1 MSESNLGRVQGGG
14 FFGSTSTSA
23 TSIPKTTVKKE
34 GVSPL
39 VGDSIIN
46 ANGDVCE
53 IKAITNTDY
62 TVTKY
67 GSFKGGKGDAGAS
80 CLSGAS
86 APASSTGNVGDL
98 YLDTSTGNVYNKK
111 ESGWG
116 TPIFTVVQASALENY
131 YTKDETVDLVMRR
144 PIGKIYGV
152 SGMGSVTPVW
162 QRTYDAAG
170 VTLSLTNQSGN
181 SNLVNF
187 VLSDNA
193 MQEFFHFQETT
204 DANGNVFLVIPPLAF
219 RYDRINENEVEALSV
234 KLYEDGDEQYGFELH
249 PAFKK
254 WTSNTVYSGYGNIQ
268 IAKYLSA
275 PLDTVTRR
283 AAEGDVSSCNV
294 SEIKV
299 RSVKG
304 EDYTQSY
311 ASWSKGL
318 QIIKATDASY
328 RMLHWS
334 YRDLIVKLATI
345 FFARSDIYNMLDL
358 EDGCELDPTTGTTDA
373 IQSHSG
379 FNRTSGQMKLFG
391 IDAAFDATTINGV
404 YQNSDRSVYYTHLL
418 DTDAETASGYTK
430 SDLTVPVSYS
440 GDNYSGP
447 ITKISVD
454 AHERA
459 LGFPSAN
466 IHLPVGE
473 EASEK
478 KNHST
483 YYSSKYYDWGAP
495 SSRGQVWAF
504 QKYLSGDGG
513 TLFTDNGLFFVYWF
527 DEFVR
532 AWGFYSAAVAPC
544 VFAKKPLEGVGKG
557 ASPYENKA

>member
-53 IKAITNTDY
+53 IKAITDTDY

-116 TPIFTVVQASALENY
+116 TPIFTVVQASALKNY

-254 WTSNTVYSGYGNIQ
+254 WTSNTEYSGYGNIQ

-283 AAEGDVSSCNV
+283 AAEGDVSSRNV

-304 EDYTQSY
+304 EDYSLSY

-318 QIIKATDASY
+318 QFIKATDASY
-328 RMLHWS
+328 RMFHWM
-334 YRDLIVKLATI
+334 YRDLIVKLASI
-345 FFARSDIYNMLDL
+345 FFARADIYNMLGL
-358 EDGCELDPTTGTTDA
+358 TASQVIECTTGTTDS
-373 IQSHSG
+373 ITSHSG
-379 FNRTSGQMKLFG
+379 FNKTSGQMKLFG
-391 IDAAFDATTINGV
+391 IDAAFEATTVNGI
-404 YQNSDRSVYYTHLL
+404 YRNSDDAVYYTHLT
-418 DTDAETASGYTK
+418 DTNAETDSGYMR
-430 SDLTVPVSYS
+430 SSLSVPSSYE
-440 GDNYSGP
+440 GDTYAGS
-447 ITKISVD
+447 ITKISID
-454 AHERA
+454 ESESA
-459 LGFPSAN
+459 LAIPTAN
-466 IHLPVGE
+466 IFLTNGE
-473 EASEK
+473 EAFEQ
-478 KNHST
+478 KNHSE
-483 YYSSKYYDWGAP
+483 YYCSRFREYGSP
-495 SSRGQVWAF
+495 STRGQLYSF
-504 QKYLSGDGG
+504 MRYLGG
-513 TLFTDNGLFFVYWF
+513 GEGYLYTEDGLFFVFWDLEF
-527 DEFVR
+527 DG
-532 AWGFYSAAVAPC
+532 AWCDGDY
-544 VFAKKPLEGVGKG
+544 GG
-557 ASPYENKA
+557 ALRLCKNAS

>member
-86 APASSTGNVGDL
+86 APANSTGNVGDL

-116 TPIFTVVQASALENY
+116 TPIYTLVQASALKNY

-268 IAKYLSA
+268 IAKYMSV
-275 PLDTVTRR
+275 PLDTKTQS
-283 AAEGDVSSCNV
+283 AATGSLSGRNA

-304 EDYTQSY
+304 GKYSLSY
-311 ASWSKGL
+311 VPWGEGL
-318 QIIKATDASY
+318 KMIKATDPEY

-334 YRDLIVKLATI
+334 YRDLIVKLASI
-345 FFARSDIYNMLDL
+345 FFARSDISDMLGL
-358 EDGCELDPTTGTTDA
+358 EDGQALDTTTGTTDT
-373 IQSHSG
+373 ITSHSG
-379 FNRTSGQMKLFG
+379 FNRTSGQIKLFG
-391 IDAAFDATTINGV
+391 MDAAFAATTVNGI
-404 YQNSDRSVYYTHLL
+404 YRNSDDVIYYTHLL
-418 DTDAETASGYTK
+418 DTDAEKDTGYAK
-430 SDLTVPVSYS
+430 SSLTVPNAAYDGHTGS
-440 GDNYSGP
+440 

-454 AHERA
+454 KDERA
-459 LGFPSAN
+459 LGTPTAN
-466 IHLPVGE
+466 IRLSDDD
-473 EASEK
+473 EACYEG
-478 KNHST
+478 NHSE
-483 YYSSKYYDWGAP
+483 YYSSRWIDYGTP
-495 SSRGQVWAF
+495 STRGQMWAF
-504 QKYLSGDGG
+504 HKAVDYEGNYFVED
-513 TLFTDNGLFFVYWF
+513 GLFFVCWVV
-527 DEFVR
+527 EFGS
-532 AWGFYSAAVAPC
+532 AWSDYDDRG
-544 VFAKKPLEGVGKG
+544 G
-557 ASPYENKA
+557 ALRLCKNPS